1 MKFRWNNKNTQSFNV
16 IIGKTAP
23 YGSKVVLR
31 HYHYM
36 SDPKLVPG
44 FVSLKIISCSY
55 HACKTQLYMTWG
67 YKIKDAYNHPRY
79 GKIFNN
85 FLDDRTND
93 DEYEHTKRKV
103 LCVNVTNIKLSFYQ

>member
-1 MKFRWNNKNTQSFNV
+1 MKFQRNNKKIPSLNV

-67 YKIKDAYNHPRY
+67 YKIKDEYNHPIY
-79 GKIFNN
+79 G
-85 FLDDRTND
+85 R
-93 DEYEHTKRKV
+93 
-103 LCVNVTNIKLSFYQ
+103 

>member
-1 MKFRWNNKNTQSFNV
+1 
-16 IIGKTAP
+16 
-23 YGSKVVLR
+23 
-31 HYHYM
+31 
-36 SDPKLVPG
+36 
-44 FVSLKIISCSY
+44 
-55 HACKTQLYMTWG
+55 MTWG

-79 GKIFNN
+79 GKFFNN